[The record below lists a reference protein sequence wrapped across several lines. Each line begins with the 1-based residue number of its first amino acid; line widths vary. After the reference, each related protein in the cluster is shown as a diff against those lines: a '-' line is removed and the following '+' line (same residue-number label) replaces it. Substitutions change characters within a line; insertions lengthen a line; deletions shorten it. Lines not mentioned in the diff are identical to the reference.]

1 MEKNKLIPSV
11 FLWMFVGLLVTFITG
26 FYVSLNEN
34 MIYNVVENFTLIAII
49 ELILV
54 IGLSAFSRKVN
65 YLTSILLYLAYS
77 ITTGLTFSTIFIVY
91 SMSSIM
97 SIFLIASLIFGI
109 FALIGYTTKID
120 LSKFSTILFMILLG
134 GVIVSIVNIFLNNG
148 LIDIIIS
155 WVLLIVFFGITAY
168 DMQKIKM
175 IAYEIDDPKKVNI
188 ICALN
193 LYLDFINIFLKLL
206 RLFGKRRD

>member
-134 GVIVSIVNIFLNNG
+134 GVIVSIVNIFLSNG